1 MTAGVLDQTVSERF
15 ALYHGDCVEVMRGLP
30 RASVDYSVFSPP
42 FASLYTHSNSPHD
55 LGNVRTYEEFF
66 DHFAFVV
73 AELRRVMKPG
83 RNVSFHCM
91 VIPTS
96 KERDG
101 YIGMRDFRGDLIRA
115 FQAGGFVHH
124 AEVVIWKDPVTQMQ
138 RTKALGLLHK
148 TVRENAA
155 MSRMGLPD
163 YLITMRAPGDAPERV
178 KHDPAQFPVSRWQKV
193 ASPVWMDIDPSDTL
207 QYRSAREDEDE
218 RHICPL
224 QLEVIRRGVDLW
236 TNPGEVV
243 LSPFAGIGSE
253 GVVSVEMGRRFV
265 GAELKASYYRQAAA
279 NLTEAEK
286 TGRPATLFGDGGA
299 DGTPGKA
306 VA

>member
-1 MTAGVLDQTVSERF
+1 
-15 ALYHGDCVEVMRGLP
+15 
-30 RASVDYSVFSPP
+30 
-42 FASLYTHSNSPHD
+42 
-55 LGNVRTYEEFF
+55 
-66 DHFAFVV
+66 
-73 AELRRVMKPG
+73 
-83 RNVSFHCM
+83 
-91 VIPTS
+91 
-96 KERDG
+96 
-101 YIGMRDFRGDLIRA
+101 
-115 FQAGGFVHH
+115 
-124 AEVVIWKDPVTQMQ
+124 VVIWKDPVTQMQ

-236 TNPGEVV
+236 TNPGETGGGKETNGLDDDGNGYVDDWRGWD
-243 LSPFAGIGSE
+243 FANNDNDPSDGHSHGSHVAGTIAAVGNNAN
-253 GVVSVEMGRRFV
+253 GVVGVNWNAKIMV
-265 GAELKASYYRQAAA
+265 LKVMTDGGSGNSSWASSAISYAAA
-279 NLTEAEK
+279 KGARVINMSF
-286 TGRPATLFGDGGA
+286 GGGWVWIDPAYNAGVVCVAAAGNDGAGA
-299 DGTPGKA
+299 ISAPASQPHVISVAATDESDNRAGFSNYGPGLDIGAPGTNTYSTMNNYGYGYKP
-306 VA
+306 